1 MIRQFNPNFRKTWE
15 LGGRARLANDDN
27 KIAGSTYHLPNT
39 IASFIQRDGDEDDDD
54 NDTGYTIGTTTTT
67 TAIATPATSTTSA
80 TTTTTK
86 QQPPQST
93 TTTTTTTTTSCT
105 CKIPYITG
113 CSCMIK
119 GAYAYAHATCNM
131 QYAHAAGHAVYLPS
145 PRLTPFA
152 SFRLA
157 TPNCMYLCMPIARA
171 NPNPIRILPTRGSE
185 DSTVRARDLLK
196 KLYCTDCLE
205 VVCSGSIH
213 PSSELIDFE
222 KFTNFIKIR

>member
-1 MIRQFNPNFRKTWE
+1 MII
-15 LGGRARLANDDN
+15 RLLDLH
-27 KIAGSTYHLPNT
+27 ITCRTL
-39 IASFIQRDGDEDDDD
+39 IASFIWRDGEDDDDDD
-54 NDTGYTIGTTTTT
+54 NDTGYIIRTNTTT
-67 TAIATPATSTTSA
+67 TAIATLATSTTSA
-80 TTTTTK
+80 TTTTTTK
-86 QQPPQST
+86 QQPPQSTT

-131 QYAHAAGHAVYLPS
+131 QHAHAAGHAVYLPS

-171 NPNPIRILPTRGSE
+171 NPNLIQSYLLPPRGTE
-185 DSTVRARDLLK
+185 DPTVRARDLSK
-196 KLYCTDCLE
+196 E
-205 VVCSGSIH
+205 VILCRLPEGS
-213 PSSELIDFE
+213 SSRQYISE
-222 KFTNFIKIR
+222 

>member
-1 MIRQFNPNFRKTWE
+1 MSSIRTSERLGNLGVAPGSLMMII
-15 LGGRARLANDDN
+15 RLLDLH
-27 KIAGSTYHLPNT
+27 ITCRTL
-39 IASFIQRDGDEDDDD
+39 IASFIRRDGDDDDD
-54 NDTGYTIGTTTTT
+54 DGNDTGYTIGTTTTT

-80 TTTTTK
+80 TTTTTTTK

-119 GAYAYAHATCNM
+119 GAYAYATCNM
-131 QYAHAAGHAVYLPS
+131 QHAHAAGHAVYLPS

-157 TPNCMYLCMPIARA
+157 TPNRMYLCMPIARA
-171 NPNPIRILPTRGSE
+171 NPNLIQSYL
-185 DSTVRARDLLK
+185 
-196 KLYCTDCLE
+196 LE
-205 VVCSGSIH
+205 VQ
-213 PSSELIDFE
+213 
-222 KFTNFIKIR
+222 KIEP